1 VAIVAEMTVVAF
13 LYTQNYFDI
22 YLALLLQTDSLV
34 GYMMLAQ
41 ITQVKH
47 PVQVEISAEVQI
59 LAEVH
64 LVLIVPH
71 C

>member
-1 VAIVAEMTVVAF
+1 MTVVAF

-22 YLALLLQTDSLV
+22 HVALLLYPVCLV
-34 GYMMLAQ
+34 GCMMLAQ

-59 LAEVH
+59 SEEVH